1 MLLVFSPYQTRCLGI
16 LFRTVISVEGE
27 GVGSEDQRT
36 RQGIGH
42 HYHHTVQGEQLG
54 SWGGRE
60 GGKEGGREGGREGER
75 GRERERDEQV
85 QTEDKDTKHMVRS
98 RIRINTTVHT

>member
-1 MLLVFSPYQTRCLGI
+1 MVSEMAYCLDSPVMGQWEKGASVLLVFSPYKTRCLGI
-16 LFRTVISVEGE
+16 LFRTVISIEGE

-60 GGKEGGREGGREGER
+60 GGREGGR
-75 GRERERDEQV
+75 GRERERE
-85 QTEDKDTKHMVRS
+85 R
-98 RIRINTTVHT
+98 